1 MCSIVQNL
9 TEIGREEGRAEGR
22 EEGRMEGRMEGRE
35 TERLCILK
43 KMIQK
48 HVSKEE
54 IFDYGFSQEEY
65 AQAEQSL
72 LINA

>member
-22 EEGRMEGRMEGRE
+22 EE
-35 TERLCILK
+35 ERLCILK

-54 IFDYGFSQEEY
+54 ILDYGFSQDEY
-65 AQAEQSL
+65 EQAEQSL